1 MVIRKLAVTGASLV
15 IGVAGSLLGQ
25 QASAV
30 EEIVV
35 YGSPSTIG
43 TEAEQAWLEAN
54 LAQQSESVTQHLK
67 ALLDR
72 NLKTVDGEQVRIEL
86 AVNEQRTQG

>member
-25 QASAV
+25 QANAV

-35 YGSPSTIG
+35 YGSPSSIG
-43 TEAEQAWLEAN
+43 AEAEQAWLEAN
-54 LAQQSESVTQHLK
+54 VAQHSESLTQTLK

-72 NLKTVDGEQVRIEL
+72 DFKSVDEPRPTVEL
-86 AVNEQRTQG
+86 AMNEQRTKG

>member
-25 QASAV
+25 QANAV

-35 YGSPSTIG
+35 YGSPSSIG
-43 TEAEQAWLEAN
+43 AEAEQAWLEAN
-54 LAQQSESVTQHLK
+54 LAQQSEALTQNLK
-67 ALLDR
+67 ALMDR
-72 NLKTVDGEQVRIEL
+72 NLKTVDGPQPAVEL
-86 AVNEQRTQG
+86 AINEQRTKG